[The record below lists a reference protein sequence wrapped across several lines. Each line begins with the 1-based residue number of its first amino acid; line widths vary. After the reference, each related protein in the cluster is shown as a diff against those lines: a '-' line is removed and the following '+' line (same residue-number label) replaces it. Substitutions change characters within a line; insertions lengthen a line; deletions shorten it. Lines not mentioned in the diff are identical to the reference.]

1 MVSPLDSR
9 IIQEI
14 KSHPGCNVSDIAM
27 KNTDYSIPHHYSRI
41 KTLSSRKVIRVEK
54 TGRLTR
60 LYLIGD

>member
-27 KNTDYSIPHHYSRI
+27 KNTDYSIPHCYNRV
-41 KTLSSRKVIRVEK
+41 KTLSSRKIIRIEK
-54 TGRLTR
+54 TGRSTR
-60 LYLIGD
+60 LYLIGE